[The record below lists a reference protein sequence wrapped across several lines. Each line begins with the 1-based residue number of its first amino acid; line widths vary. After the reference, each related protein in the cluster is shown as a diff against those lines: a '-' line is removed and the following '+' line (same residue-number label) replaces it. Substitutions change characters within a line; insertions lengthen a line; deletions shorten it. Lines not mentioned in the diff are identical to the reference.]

1 MMACAQAPRT
11 EALQRVLL
19 SVADQRRA
27 SDLIFLESWEI
38 EPEPG
43 AAAALRIHQLRRANP
58 ELAAE
63 IRAELA
69 KRCPLTPAERA
80 DLLASLRGAGKRRP
94 AVRYSIG

>member
-1 MMACAQAPRT
+1 MMACAHVPRT

-19 SVADQRRA
+19 GIADRRKA
-27 SDLIFLESWEI
+27 DDLMFLESWEI

-43 AAAALRIHQLRRANP
+43 AAAALRVHQLRRANP

-69 KRCPLTPAERA
+69 KRSPLTAAERA
-80 DLLASLRGAGKRRP
+80 ALLDGLRAPKRRRI
-94 AVRYSIG
+94 RYEID